1 MTETTTDYRPI
12 WEELGLDLPSHDA
25 LLAAIPVLYQNAY
38 LTQTGRPEGMSY
50 FDFVL
55 GEIHG
60 LRIKELVD
68 HKAAGGT
75 VIGTFCLYVPE
86 EIIRALGGQCV
97 GLCAGAEWAYGEVER
112 ILPQNTCALI
122 KSFMGFKLGKVCPYA
137 EACDLV
143 IGETTCDGKK
153 KAYELL
159 GDLAPVHVMELP
171 QMKGPHDWVLW
182 RTEIDKLVTKL
193 EEVSGRKLTAGA
205 LAAGIK
211 EVNDKRRALQRLNAA
226 RKASPPPISGK
237 DALLAV
243 QVAFYDDVPRFT
255 AMVNKIA
262 DELEA
267 RVAAGTG
274 VAAADAPRILV
285 TETPMAIPNWK
296 VHDIIEKAGAV
307 VVMEEMCTGSRYY
320 SKLVDEGAQDLGGMI
335 DAITDKYLDI
345 NCACFT
351 PNSARMDDVI
361 RLAREYKVDGIIQ
374 YDLQFCAPYQI
385 EATSVDRAAQAAGI
399 PVLRID
405 TDYSMGD
412 VGAAHHPGGGLLG
425 DDRVAAADHPG
436 PPPAEHRPGRISPRP
451 PPRQLAAAAGGLA
464 PQRGRP
470 ALFGPPGA
478 PSAFPISWPHGCPK
492 AQGRGQGRAPAPP
505 RLDRR

>member
-1 MTETTTDYRPI
+1 MSQPATDYRPM
-12 WEELGLDLPSHDA
+12 WESLGLDLAGHDA

-38 LTQTGRPEGMSY
+38 LSQTGRPDGMSY

-55 GEIHG
+55 SEIHG

-122 KSFMGFKLGKVCPYA
+122 KSFMGFKLGRVCPYA
-137 EACDLV
+137 EVCDLV
-143 IGETTCDGKK
+143 VGETTCDGKK

-159 GDLAPVHVMELP
+159 GEMTAVHVMELP
-171 QMKGPHDWVLW
+171 QMKRAEDRLLW
-182 RTEIDKLVTKL
+182 RTEIQRLITKL
-193 EEVSGRKLTAGA
+193 EEVTGRKLTSEN
-205 LAAGIK
+205 LAAATK

-226 RKASPPPISGK
+226 RKASPAPISGK

-255 AMVNKIA
+255 TMVNKIA

-267 RVAAGTG
+267 RIAAGEG
-274 VAAADAPRILV
+274 AVPADAPRILV
-285 TETPMAIPNWK
+285 TGTPMAIPNWK
-296 VHDIIEKAGAV
+296 MHDVIEKAGAV
-307 VVMEEMCTGSRYY
+307 VVMEELCTGSRYY
-320 SKLVDEGAQDLGGMI
+320 SKLVDEAPRDLEGMI
-335 DAITDKYLDI
+335 DALTDKYLDI

-351 PNSARMDDVI
+351 PNSDRMDDVV
-361 RLAREYKVDGIIQ
+361 RLAQEYKADGIVQ

-385 EATSVDRAAQAAGI
+385 EATSVERAAKAAGI

-405 TDYSMGD
+405 TDYSSGD
-412 VGAAHHPGGGLLG
+412 LG
-425 DDRVAAADHPG
+425 QLSTRV
-436 PPPAEHRPGRISPRP
+436 E
-451 PPRQLAAAAGGLA
+451 
-464 PQRGRP
+464 
-470 ALFGPPGA
+470 
-478 PSAFPISWPHGCPK
+478 AFMEMI
-492 AQGRGQGRAPAPP
+492 R
-505 RLDRR
+505 